1 LKEEQAIIAFDEFAL
16 QSKPYTHYVWA
27 EKNSKPKIASNEKN
41 YHKINGFL
49 AVDIQ
54 RGTTQIEFKKRSN
67 FEEVAFI
74 ITFLILS
81 YLQKGYTTLTII
93 LDNAKIHGPGMKTRV
108 QELLDEIRLECPLPD
123 FNLIFWHT
131 PSYSPKLNPA
141 EYVIHEVRR
150 KGLYQVPCSLSVNEK
165 AERIKKQVAYK
176 SPLSPEQMSNLTG
189 FITKIKTGR
198 F

>member
-1 LKEEQAIIAFDEFAL
+1 M
-16 QSKPYTHYVWA
+16 WA
-27 EKNSKPKIASNEKN
+27 KKNSKPKIASNEKN

-67 FEEVAFI
+67 AEEVALI
-74 ITFLILS
+74 ITFIILI

-93 LDNAKIHGPGMKTRV
+93 LDNAKIHGPGMKAIV
-108 QELLDEIRLECPLPD
+108 QELLDEISLVCPLPD

-131 PSYSPKLNPA
+131 PCYSPKLNPA

-176 SPLSPEQMSNLTG
+176 SPLSHEQMTNLTE
-189 FITKIKTGR
+189 FIMKTKTGR